1 MGGWIKTDAA
11 MKKHF
16 AFQLYFLFD
25 AKLTI
30 KFKFNIRWEDL
41 A

>member
-1 MGGWIKTDAA
+1 MCGWIKNDDA

>member
-1 MGGWIKTDAA
+1 MDGLKTDAA

-30 KFKFNIRWEDL
+30 KFKFNICWEDL

>member
-1 MGGWIKTDAA
+1 

-16 AFQLYFLFD
+16 VFQLYFLSD

-30 KFKFNIRWEDL
+30 KFKFNISWEDL

>member
-1 MGGWIKTDAA
+1 MGGWIKIDAA

-25 AKLTI
+25 AKSTI
-30 KFKFNIRWEDL
+30 KFKFNISWEDL